1 LVVEIFPLGFGDNL
15 SSPEPFLSSDPL
27 STNEASFT
35 PLESPAIYGG
45 DDIDVNFIPYRK
57 GGVKAPSFLRGLLR
71 TSMAEEAFY
80 WLALSLTPGVG
91 STLMRRLL
99 DRFKTPEAVF
109 HAPPKELLKIEG
121 LGGRVAEE
129 IRKGPLEKVVER
141 ELHLLREIGG
151 RVITL
156 KDEEYPKRLRE
167 IYDPPALLYVRG
179 ELKKEDEFAIS
190 IVGSR
195 KTTPYGRW
203 FTEKVSQELARH
215 GVTIVSG
222 MARGIDSLAHWGA
235 ISGGGRTITVLGC
248 GVDVIYPSENRN
260 LFAKIIDHGAILSEF
275 PIGSPPEGGHFPRRN
290 RIISGLSIGVVVVQ
304 ASEKSGS
311 LITAGY
317 ALEQGREVFAVP
329 GNVGTESSRG
339 THRLIKEGAKLV
351 ESSEDILEE
360 ILPQWRREGEATPR
374 VEAPRPDLTQEERV
388 LYELLG
394 ETPLHIDVMIRESR
408 LDPGKVSSLLLNLEL
423 KGLVSQWPGKCFSRK
438 M

>member
-1 LVVEIFPLGFGDNL
+1 
-15 SSPEPFLSSDPL
+15 
-27 STNEASFT
+27 
-35 PLESPAIYGG
+35 
-45 DDIDVNFIPYRK
+45 
-57 GGVKAPSFLRGLLR
+57 
-71 TSMAEEAFY
+71 MAEEVFY
-80 WLALSLTPGVG
+80 WLALSLTPGIG

-99 DRFKTPEAVF
+99 DRFNTPEAVF
-109 HAPPKELLKIEG
+109 HAPMKELSKIEG
-121 LGGRVAEE
+121 LGEKVVQE

-141 ELHLLREIGG
+141 ELSLLREVGG

-156 KDEEYPKRLRE
+156 KDEEYPKRLKD

-179 ELKKEDEFAIS
+179 ALKKEDEFAIS

-215 GVTIVSG
+215 GLTIVSG

-235 ISGGGRTITVLGC
+235 ISGGGRTIAVLGC

-260 LFAKIIDHGAILSEF
+260 LFAKMIDRGAILSEF
-275 PIGSPPEGGHFPRRN
+275 PMGSPPEGGHFPRRN
-290 RIISGLSIGVVVVQ
+290 RIISGLSLGVVVVQ

-360 ILPQWRREGEATPR
+360 ILPQWRGERETTPK
-374 VEAPRPDLTQEERV
+374 VEIPRPDLTEEERV
-388 LYELLG
+388 LYELLS

-408 LDPGKVSSLLLNLEL
+408 MDPGKVSSLLLNLEL
-423 KGLVSQWPGKCFSRK
+423 KGMISQWPGKCFSRK

>member
-1 LVVEIFPLGFGDNL
+1 
-15 SSPEPFLSSDPL
+15 
-27 STNEASFT
+27 
-35 PLESPAIYGG
+35 
-45 DDIDVNFIPYRK
+45 
-57 GGVKAPSFLRGLLR
+57 
-71 TSMAEEAFY
+71 MAEEVFY
-80 WLALSLTPGVG
+80 WLALSLTPGIG

-99 DRFKTPEAVF
+99 DRFNTPEAVF
-109 HAPPKELLKIEG
+109 HAPMKELSKIEG
-121 LGGRVAEE
+121 LGEKVVQE

-141 ELHLLREIGG
+141 ELSLLREVGG

-156 KDEEYPKRLRE
+156 KDEEYPKRLKD

-179 ELKKEDEFAIS
+179 ALKKEDEFAIS

-235 ISGGGRTITVLGC
+235 ISGGGRTIAVLGC

-260 LFAKIIDHGAILSEF
+260 LFAKMIDHGAILSEF
-275 PIGSPPEGGHFPRRN
+275 PMGSPPEGGHFPRRN
-290 RIISGLSIGVVVVQ
+290 RIISGLSLGVVVVQ

-360 ILPQWRREGEATPR
+360 ILPQWRGERETTPK
-374 VEAPRPDLTQEERV
+374 VEIPRPDLTEEEKV
-388 LYELLG
+388 LYELLS

-408 LDPGKVSSLLLNLEL
+408 MDPGKVSSLLLNLEL
-423 KGLVSQWPGKCFSRK
+423 KGMISQWPGKCFSRK

>member
-1 LVVEIFPLGFGDNL
+1 
-15 SSPEPFLSSDPL
+15 
-27 STNEASFT
+27 
-35 PLESPAIYGG
+35 
-45 DDIDVNFIPYRK
+45 
-57 GGVKAPSFLRGLLR
+57 
-71 TSMAEEAFY
+71 MAEEVFY
-80 WLALSLTPGVG
+80 WLALSLTPGIG

-99 DRFKTPEAVF
+99 DRFNTPEAVF
-109 HAPPKELLKIEG
+109 HAPMKELSKIEG
-121 LGGRVAEE
+121 LGEKVAQE

-141 ELHLLREIGG
+141 ELSLLRKGGG

-156 KDEEYPKRLRE
+156 KDEEYPKRLKD

-235 ISGGGRTITVLGC
+235 ISGGGRTIAVLGC
-248 GVDVIYPSENRN
+248 GVDVIYPSENRD
-260 LFAKIIDHGAILSEF
+260 LFAKIIDRGAILSEF
-275 PIGSPPEGGHFPRRN
+275 QMGSPPEGGHFPRRN
-290 RIISGLSIGVVVVQ
+290 RIISGLSLGVVVVQ

-360 ILPQWRREGEATPR
+360 ILPQWTGERETTPK
-374 VEAPRPDLTQEERV
+374 VETPRPDLTEEEKV

-423 KGLVSQWPGKCFSRK
+423 KGMISQWPGKCFSKK

>member
-1 LVVEIFPLGFGDNL
+1 
-15 SSPEPFLSSDPL
+15 
-27 STNEASFT
+27 
-35 PLESPAIYGG
+35 
-45 DDIDVNFIPYRK
+45 
-57 GGVKAPSFLRGLLR
+57 
-71 TSMAEEAFY
+71 MAEEVFY
-80 WLALSLTPGVG
+80 WLALSLTPGIG

-99 DRFKTPEAVF
+99 DRFNTPEAVF
-109 HAPPKELLKIEG
+109 HAPMKELSKIEG
-121 LGGRVAEE
+121 LGEKVAQE

-141 ELHLLREIGG
+141 ELSLLREVGG

-156 KDEEYPKRLRE
+156 KDEEYPKRLKD

-179 ELKKEDEFAIS
+179 ALKKEDEFAIS

-235 ISGGGRTITVLGC
+235 ISGGGRTIAVLGC

-260 LFAKIIDHGAILSEF
+260 LFAKMIDRGAILSEF
-275 PIGSPPEGGHFPRRN
+275 PMGSPPEGGHFPRRN
-290 RIISGLSIGVVVVQ
+290 RIISGLSLGVVVVQ

-360 ILPQWRREGEATPR
+360 ILPQWRRGGEATPK
-374 VEAPRPDLTQEERV
+374 VEAPRPDLPEEERV

-408 LDPGKVSSLLLNLEL
+408 LEPGKVSSILLNLEL
-423 KGLVSQWPGKCFSRK
+423 KGLVSQWPGKCFSKK